1 MDKQIEMVG
10 VKFLSVRESC
20 YKYGME
26 EARNELRGI
35 RLEVEL
41 QDRQVDGQIDRQIDV
56 CACIFQ
62 ISKLKLP
69 RNNVMPVAMNIPTTQ
84 IFLILFLK
92 VV

>member
-1 MDKQIEMVG
+1 MDKQIKMVG

-41 QDRQVDGQIDRQIDV
+41 QDRQVGRWIDRQVDR
-56 CACIFQ
+56 CMC
-62 ISKLKLP
+62 
-69 RNNVMPVAMNIPTTQ
+69 MY
-84 IFLILFLK
+84 FLDL
-92 VV
+92 